1 MIQVIHY
8 DSIMKYIKAAV
19 IAALFSKSAG
29 TSLFKLRQ
37 VGERETAP
45 FAILKQSGI
54 RFINFKLFCVV
65 LFFISFL
72 FGCAPAPRFTTHKIE
87 IPDSTNR
94 PLEDLNRYDDY
105 PVLESVEG
113 IASFYADKYHGRITY
128 NGEVYDMNGISAAHQ
143 TYPMETIIRVTNLSN
158 DRSVILRINDR
169 MPYWEDRIIDLSLGT
184 AKELD
189 FIEKGLTRVRIDVL
203 KWGEGKK

>member
-1 MIQVIHY
+1 MIQVIRF
-8 DSIMKYIKAAV
+8 DSIMKYIKEAV

-37 VGERETAP
+37 IRGRGTAP
-45 FAILKQSGI
+45 FAILKQSGS
-54 RFINFKLFCVV
+54 RFINFKLFCGII
-65 LFFISFL
+65 FFISIL
-72 FGCAPAPRFTTHKIE
+72 SGCSPAPRFTSNRFET
-87 IPDSTNR
+87 PDNTNR
-94 PLEDLNRYDDY
+94 PLEDLSRYNDY

-113 IASFYADKYHGRITY
+113 TASYYADKYHGRITY

-158 DRSVILRINDR
+158 GRNVILRINDR

-184 AKELD
+184 AEELD
-189 FIEKGLTRVRIDVL
+189 FIEKGLTKVRIDVL

>member
-1 MIQVIHY
+1 MTQVIQ
-8 DSIMKYIKAAV
+8 SEGIMKYIKAAV

-29 TSLFKLRQ
+29 TLLFKLRHLR
-37 VGERETAP
+37 ERQSAP
-45 FAILKQSGI
+45 FAILKQSGSKY
-54 RFINFKLFCVV
+54 FNYKFFCSI
-65 LFFISFL
+65 LFFSVFL
-72 FGCAPAPRFTTHKIE
+72 FGCVSAPRFTSDKYE
-87 IPDSTNR
+87 IKKNTEIDF
-94 PLEDLNRYDDY
+94 EDLSRYEDF

-113 IASFYADKYHGRITY
+113 TASYYADKYHGRITY

-158 DRSVILRINDR
+158 GRNVILRINDR

-189 FIEKGLTRVRIDVL
+189 FIEKGLTRVRIEVL